1 MFLSMI
7 QKCHFILIRTARL
20 LRTAEW
26 LIWLLLFQMMSASV
40 SIVFIFLIVNS
51 FWSDVQAL
59 PPFSLHDAYNKLLP
73 NIGEFPRL
81 GAKRQFDPWGGKK
94 RPYPSEEM
102 TKRQFSPWGGK
113 RTHDLEA
120 INGTRVHSRNANRG
134 LPTLR
139 VWVNAISW
147 LGIRNDSLRAREVA
161 RRRNKIPGLT
171 NSHLILRQEKF
182 ILILWE
188 DLLKKIF

>member
-1 MFLSMI
+1 MI
-7 QKCHFILIRTARL
+7 QKCNFILTIRMAML
-20 LRTAEW
+20 LCTDEW

-40 SIVFIFLIVNS
+40 SIVLIFLIVNS
-51 FWSDVQAL
+51 LWSDVQAL
-59 PPFSLHDAYNKLLP
+59 PPFSLHNAYNKLLP

-94 RPYPSEEM
+94 RPYPTEEM

-120 INGTRVHSRNANRG
+120 INGTRTHSRNGG

-139 VWVNAISW
+139 IWVNAISW

-171 NSHLILRQEKF
+171 KAHLILRQEKF
-182 ILILWE
+182 ILILW
-188 DLLKKIF
+188 KKRGFLII